1 MGTTV
6 AVTVH
11 GGRLDANDVLA
22 EIDRLEQ
29 SWSRFRPDSELN
41 RLNDCSGSLTVV
53 SSTLLVLVEH
63 LMAAHRLTG
72 GRFDPTMG
80 AQIAA
85 LGYDRTYRDLRDSSR
100 QPVRPLPDIVRADDV
115 VVIPC
120 TAAVLLP
127 AGVRLDPGGLGKG
140 LAADLAATM
149 ACDAGADGVL
159 IDLGG
164 DIVTRGC
171 APDRGPWRIDVP
183 STGMRPRRILELRD
197 GAVAT
202 SDTSVRTWTVSGVRH
217 RHVLDPH
224 TGLPLERDLRAT
236 VVAGAGWWAEAAAT
250 AAIISTAR
258 GDRWVDSLGT
268 IDGISDVDV
277 SERSRCWCDTSG
289 RSSPTASCTSAS
301 PTSQPL
307 PSPNP

>member
-1 MGTTV
+1 MGTTA

-11 GGRLDANDVLA
+11 GGRLDADDVLA

-29 SWSRFRPDSELN
+29 SWSRFRPDSELS

-53 SSTLLVLVEH
+53 SATLLVLVEH

-80 AQIAA
+80 AHIAA
-85 LGYDRTYRDLRDSSR
+85 LGYDRTYRDLSDGSR
-100 QPVRPLPDIVRADDV
+100 PVRPLPDVVGADDI
-115 VVIPC
+115 VVIPS
-120 TAAVLLP
+120 TSAVLLP

-159 IDLGG
+159 VDLGG
-164 DIVTRGC
+164 DIVTRGS
-171 APDRGPWRIDVP
+171 APDGSAWRIDVP
-183 STGMRPRRILELRD
+183 STGVQPRRIFELHE

-202 SDTSVRTWTVSGVRH
+202 SDTSVRTWTVAGVRH

-250 AAIISTAR
+250 AAIISTAW

-268 IDGISDVDV
+268 IDGISGVDV
-277 SERSRCWCDTSG
+277 SEPVAAD
-289 RSSPTASCTSAS
+289 A
-301 PTSQPL
+301 
-307 PSPNP
+307 